1 MSDTFQIKTIEFTN
15 GDFLT
20 FEQAANLI
28 YQEGRL
34 APGPYIHN
42 SIRCATAVLENHEAC
57 QKCLEPMYCY
67 KPERKRHIENIWFA
81 VRLSAEND
89 KGTGDGME
97 KPEDRCNRIAAWLL
111 K

>member
-1 MSDTFQIKTIEFTN
+1 
-15 GDFLT
+15 
-20 FEQAANLI
+20 
-28 YQEGRL
+28 
-34 APGPYIHN
+34 
-42 SIRCATAVLENHEAC
+42 
-57 QKCLEPMYCY
+57 MYCY

-97 KPEDRCNRIAAWLL
+97 KPEDRCNRIAAWLR